1 MSNQKHKFQTK
12 HTKIEYLF
20 QKRGKAF
27 TILKEQ
33 YQIFDTY
40 EVTEHGLKNL
50 KLENLFW
57 Y

>member
-40 EVTEHGLKNL
+40 EVTEHGLKDL